1 MRPIVFAS
9 LALALGTASLSSY
22 AACTSDEYNQN
33 ITQLQVNYNGAA
45 TRLTEL
51 DLPLDWIEQHELL
64 AS

>member
-1 MRPIVFAS
+1 MPGQISVGD
-9 LALALGTASLSSY
+9 LG
-22 AACTSDEYNQN
+22 QN
-33 ITQLQVNYNGAA
+33 YSGGNTVELTA